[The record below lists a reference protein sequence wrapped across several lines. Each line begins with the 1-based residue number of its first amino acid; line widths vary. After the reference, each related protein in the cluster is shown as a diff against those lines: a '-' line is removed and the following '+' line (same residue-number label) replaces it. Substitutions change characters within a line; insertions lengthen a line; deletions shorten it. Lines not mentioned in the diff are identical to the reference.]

1 MTKSL
6 KRILLVGLALLT
18 CVLLF
23 AACDS
28 NSEPSYEEFPDE
40 TQASTTPDSNQNDT
54 PQYTLSVPS
63 TQVQLTESNSF
74 TTVLNITS
82 TYPTSIW
89 YDIEDTEIVECE
101 WGDWNGSQVPLTF
114 VGQNEGST
122 TVYIYIEENGNR
134 NNALDSIT
142 LTVTVSGMDMGSK
155 GLRYEEYGDGYE
167 VSMGDC
173 TESDIII
180 PATYKGRPVIAIRDF
195 GFSSENGI
203 KSVTIAEGVTTIGEN
218 AFWQCE
224 NLVSVSIPDSVV
236 NMESQVFNGCKKL
249 TTVNIPDG
257 ITEIGEYMFADCE
270 SLVKITIPDSVTK
283 IAPDAFN
290 ECTSLESVT
299 LPDSLQSIGESAFY
313 CCTTLTE
320 IHLPESLKT
329 IGDHAFYECTGI
341 TLLKTG
347 DNLKKIGDSAF
358 SGCRNL
364 TTVILSDSVETI
376 GALAFYE
383 CVRLSNLY
391 LGSGLTDIE
400 SSAFSSCD
408 RLTHAFYNGTASKWK
423 KVINEGLRCDVYIGE
438 QPVGDIVDIE
448 GKMTK
453 ILTLTGA
460 YNGTMYL
467 MAQFKDIANYESIS
481 EYRFTI
487 DVYDTEG
494 DIAYTYT
501 YKIAADGT
509 DTLSKLFALPHCAN
523 AKGYEV
529 IISQISMVYNDGTAE
544 LAFTD
549 YAKTISIGTEL
560 TNVDESKIVTPDHS
574 TGYN

>member
-6 KRILLVGLALLT
+6 KRILLISLSLLA

-23 AACDS
+23 VACDS

-40 TQASTTPDSNQNDT
+40 TQASTTPDNNQNDNQNDT

-142 LTVTVSGMDMGSK
+142 LTVTVSGMDTGSK
-155 GLRYEEYGDGYE
+155 GLRYYEYGDGYE

-203 KSVTIAEGVTTIGEN
+203 KSVTIAEGVTTIGQG

-224 NLVSVSIPDSVV
+224 NLVSISIPDSVV
-236 NMESQVFNGCKKL
+236 NIESSVFSNCKKL

-257 ITEIGEYMFADCE
+257 ITEIGESMFADCE
-270 SLVKITIPDSVTK
+270 NLVEIAIPDTVTS
-283 IAPDAFN
+283 IGNSAFSS
-290 ECTSLESVT
+290 CSSLAAVDF
-299 LPDSLQSIGESAFY
+299 PDSLQSIGER
-313 CCTTLTE
+313 
-320 IHLPESLKT
+320 
-329 IGDHAFYECTGI
+329 AFYECTGI

-347 DNLKKIGDSAF
+347 DNLKKIGNSAF
-358 SGCRNL
+358 VGCRNL
-364 TTVILSDSVETI
+364 TTVILSDSVEII
-376 GALAFYE
+376 GDMAFWK
-383 CVRLSNLY
+383 CVRLANLY
-391 LGSGLTDIE
+391 LGSGLTDIY

-408 RLTHAFYNGTASKWK
+408 SLTHAFYNGTASKWK
-423 KVINEGLRCDVYIGE
+423 KVINDGLRCDIYIGE

-453 ILTLTGA
+453 ILTLTGT

-509 DTLSKLFALPHCAN
+509 DALSKLFALPQCAN
-523 AKGYEV
+523 AEGYEV